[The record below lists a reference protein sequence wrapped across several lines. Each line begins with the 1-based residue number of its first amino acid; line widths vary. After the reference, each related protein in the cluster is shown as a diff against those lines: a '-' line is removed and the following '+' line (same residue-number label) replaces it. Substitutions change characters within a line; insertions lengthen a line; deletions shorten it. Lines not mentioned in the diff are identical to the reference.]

1 MFHCLSLLDTEEE
14 KDFLRKI
21 FETYKDEMFYTA
33 YVILENKQDAEDIVQ
48 DTLLALIPHLSKMK
62 KEPPQKNWNF
72 IVTIVKNNSFNRY
85 KKKKRQAD
93 RELPIT
99 EEILKDIVDV
109 EFDTKVLEIEQR
121 DFVGQLLGQMSEL
134 HQDILLVRYYH
145 ELSTVEIGELLGKS
159 PDTVRHIIH
168 RAKKKLQGM
177 LEGEEVFGSS

>member
-14 KDFLRKI
+14 KDFLREL
-21 FETYKDEMFYTA
+21 FETYKDEMFYAA
-33 YVILENKQDAEDIVQ
+33 YAILESKQDAEDMVQ
-48 DTLLALIPHLSKMK
+48 DTLLALIPYLSKMK
-62 KEPPQKNWNF
+62 KDPPQKNWNF

-99 EEILKDIVDV
+99 EEILKDVENV

-121 DFVGQLLGQMSEL
+121 DFLMHFLEQMSEGY
-134 HQDILLVRYYH
+134 QDILLLRYYH
-145 ELSTVEIGELLGKS
+145 NLSAAEIGELVGKS

-168 RAKKKLQGM
+168 RAKKKLQCM
-177 LEGEEVFGSS
+177 MEEEELFGSS